1 VKYIAKYKA
10 AGFLIKLCGEEGTL
24 KVAFSSE
31 KIDEQEFYK
40 TK

>member
-10 AGFLIKLCGEEGTL
+10 GGLIKLCGEEGSL

-31 KIDEQEFYK
+31 KIDELEFYK
-40 TK
+40 TQ